1 MRTEEW
7 RRTIEGMVRFP
18 LLCILATLAVGAQET
33 PTSSS
38 HFAVVLE
45 RGPNWLPGKTASQQ
59 PLGEHGR
66 YLHRLMVNGKL
77 VLAGPFLDDQ
87 GGFVLLKADN
97 LAEAQQIANQDPAV
111 RNGILKPTVHPFSI
125 AFDSATGTSPFKG
138 SVP

>member
-1 MRTEEW
+1 M
-7 RRTIEGMVRFP
+7 RFP
-18 LLCILATLAVGAQET
+18 LLCVLATLTVGAQEA

-38 HFAVVLE
+38 HFVIVQE

-66 YLHRLMVNGKL
+66 YLQRLMAIGKL

-87 GGFVLLKADN
+87 GGFVLLKAAN
-97 LAEAQQIANQDPAV
+97 LAEAQQIAKEDPATQ
-111 RNGILKPTVHPFSI
+111 NGILRPTVHPFSI

>member
-1 MRTEEW
+1 MNCGV
-7 RRTIEGMVRFP
+7 TITGMVRL
-18 LLCILATLAVGAQET
+18 LLCILAALAAGAQEA

-66 YLHRLMVNGKL
+66 YLHRLMVTGKL

-87 GGFVLLKADN
+87 GGFILLKAAS
-97 LAEAQQIANQDPAV
+97 LAEAQQIENQDPAIQK
-111 RNGILKPTVHPFSI
+111 GILRPTVHPFTI
-125 AFDSATGTSPFKG
+125 AFDSATGASPFKG

>member
-1 MRTEEW
+1 M
-7 RRTIEGMVRFP
+7 RFP
-18 LLCILATLAVGAQET
+18 LLCILATLAVGAPEA

-38 HFAVVLE
+38 HFAIVLE

-59 PLGEHGR
+59 PLAEHGR
-66 YLHRLMVNGKL
+66 YLQRLMVNGKL

-87 GGFVLLKADN
+87 GGFVLLKAAN
-97 LAEAQQIANQDPAV
+97 LAEAQQIENEDPAIQK
-111 RNGILKPTVHPFSI
+111 GILRPTVHPFSI

>member
-1 MRTEEW
+1 MR
-7 RRTIEGMVRFP
+7 FS
-18 LLCILATLAVGAQET
+18 LLCILATFAVGAQEK
-33 PTSSS
+33 PTANS

-66 YLHRLMVNGKL
+66 YLQRLMVNGKL

-87 GGFVLLKADN
+87 GGFTLLKAAN
-97 LAEAQQIANQDPAV
+97 LAEAQQIENQDPAIMK
-111 RNGILKPTVHPFSI
+111 GILRATVHPFSI

>member
-1 MRTEEW
+1 M
-7 RRTIEGMVRFP
+7 MRFP
-18 LLCILATLAVGAQET
+18 LLCILATLAVGAQEAPT
-33 PTSSS
+33 PSR

-45 RGPNWLPGKTASQQ
+45 RGPNWLAGKTASQQ

-66 YLHRLMVNGKL
+66 YLQHLMVSGKL

-87 GGFVLLKADN
+87 GGLVLLKAAD
-97 LAEAQQIANQDPAV
+97 LAEAQQIASGDPAV